1 MSVHRRLPVAGVT
14 ALSAV
19 AAAVCSSLAH
29 AAATPAEE
37 ELAEIIVAGSLDET
51 TPLELSRYGN
61 DLEIVTAEQVRNHGF
76 VDLTQAVE
84 MLVPGA
90 FVATQAGP
98 FSYST
103 VALQGS
109 RTSDV
114 LWTVDGVRINN
125 RLYNSTSPADT
136 LPSSMIERIEV
147 LKGGQGVLYGT
158 QASAGVINVVTRGF
172 SGQPGGGVS
181 LGTDTRN
188 GVHVDG
194 HLRGAMGVHQLT
206 GWASLDKS
214 DGYEL
219 YDAYTATSTSR
230 KREYDVKNFGLRYG
244 VDLGED
250 LRLTLQGVHTEAALD
265 YPSPS
270 STNVNERDVEVLSG
284 RLDYSPREGF
294 DVFVKGYFHD
304 WDTDYYP
311 ATDPAASA
319 YWGFRDYG
327 VGAATRFDLG
337 RGLEYHLGY
346 DFQNY
351 RGTDEVL
358 RIDGLT
364 EKTHA
369 VYGQIRTTDDLST
382 RAHFA
387 AGVRYNDAGGATATV
402 WSASGVFR
410 FTDRLYVE
418 STLGTSFLL
427 PDAYQ
432 LYGIEPDDTRG
443 NPDLEPEESFNIN
456 VAVGGTV
463 PAFRRELGWQLTGWR
478 RRVTNLITSDDS
490 APPPGFSGVFVN
502 IDDTVKVS
510 GGEALLRGALTG
522 ALQFDLSYLYSRELG
537 PNGRQLQNRPRQ
549 SAKLGLSFAPQGQPW
564 GADIALKYVG
574 TMYTNVGGLPQQTYG
589 KDVIAN
595 LGAHWLPD
603 GQGGHHRVGLRVEN
617 LLDTDY
623 ATRIRSFNQGGS
635 PVMYR
640 NLGVPRTL
648 HVKYS
653 YSF

>member
-1 MSVHRRLPVAGVT
+1 MSARRRLPIAGVSV
-14 ALSAV
+14 LSAV
-19 AAAVCSSLAH
+19 AAAVAAPLSH

-37 ELAEIIVAGSLDET
+37 ELAEIIVAGSLEET
-51 TPLELSRYGN
+51 TPLALARYGN
-61 DLEIVTAEQVRNHGF
+61 DLEIVTARQVRNHGF

-90 FVATQAGP
+90 FVATQAGA
-98 FSYST
+98 FSYAT

-158 QASAGVINVVTRGF
+158 QAAAGVINVVTRGF
-172 SGQPGGGVS
+172 SDRPAGGVS
-181 LGTDTRN
+181 LGTDSRD
-188 GVHVDG
+188 GLHVDG
-194 HLRGAMGVHQLT
+194 HLRGAFGAHQLT
-206 GWASLDKS
+206 GWASVDKS
-214 DGYEL
+214 DGYAL
-219 YDAYTATSTSR
+219 YDAHTATSTTR
-230 KREYDVKNFGLRYG
+230 HRAYDVKNFGLRYG
-244 VDLGED
+244 VDLGAD

-265 YPSPS
+265 YPSPG
-270 STNVNERDVEVLSG
+270 STNVNERDVDVLSG

-294 DVFVKGYFHD
+294 DVFVKGYLHD

-327 VGAATRFDLG
+327 LGAATRIDLG
-337 RGLEYHLGY
+337 RGLQYHLGY

-351 RGTDEVL
+351 RGTDAVL

-369 VYGQIRTTDDLST
+369 VFGQLRTTDDLST

-418 STLGTSFLL
+418 GTLGTSFLL

-443 NPDLEPEESFNIN
+443 NPDLEPEESFNLN
-456 VAVGGTV
+456 LAVGGTV
-463 PAFRRELGWQLTGWR
+463 AAFHRDLGWQLTGWR
-478 RRVTNLITSDDS
+478 RRVTNLITTDES

-522 ALQFDLSYLYSRELG
+522 ALRFDLSYLYSRELG

-564 GADIALKYVG
+564 GADLALKYVG
-574 TMYTNVGGLPQQTYG
+574 TMYTNVAGLPQQTYG
-589 KDVIAN
+589 KDIIAN
-595 LGAHWLPD
+595 LGGHWLPD
-603 GQGGHHRVGLRVEN
+603 GEDGHHRVGLRVEN
-617 LLDTDY
+617 LFDTGY

-640 NLGVPRTL
+640 NLGTPRTL
-648 HVKYS
+648 HMKYS